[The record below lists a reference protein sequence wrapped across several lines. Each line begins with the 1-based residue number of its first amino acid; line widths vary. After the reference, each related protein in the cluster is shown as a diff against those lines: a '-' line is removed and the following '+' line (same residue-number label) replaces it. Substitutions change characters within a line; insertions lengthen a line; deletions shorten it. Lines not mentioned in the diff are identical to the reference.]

1 MALFQPSNVI
11 PSTFSGFENQTVN
24 GTKEAIISWQVNGNS
39 AMTAFAIAF
48 YDTLGNQLA
57 EISKITLDT
66 PFYGVDNKGNPQQ
79 FTYDTGK
86 VWGTGGL
93 LSGVIPD
100 DQTIQMVITQ
110 YWKEGTTEKSITQY
124 SGSIF
129 YVSGIPPIVI
139 TFTPALDSNGKGTVA
154 KQGFSASFEYQSTP
168 EVLVNSVRWQFASVD
183 DDGTKTILDDTGAI
197 NTTVLSY
204 EYAGLFNGKNYAI
217 KCDIETTYGL
227 SGTSDWQEFEVSYEE
242 AEVSASNK
250 ITMQPLADDSVL
262 LSWQGAKNIEGALS
276 PSGTPTLDNGMLN
289 LADGQSVLWDKVDN
303 VSGLNITSPYTVG
316 WKGKLAKTNI
326 ETVEITA
333 KPDITSEKATLTTT
347 KDDYDRVGEL
357 SQMSVDVSPRLYVFD
372 YGCAVNEDG
381 LAIGANLDDKSK
393 YVYIMDLVNGQSG
406 VKRSYIGETV
416 YDVEYGNGIFVA
428 YGASYLYVSCDNGE
442 TWEKTSRGSHTVSS
456 YSRAIKC
463 FSNNKFVDVV
473 FKLIDDS
480 WKICVN
486 TTDNPLNEWELIQTD
501 IALRSSGYRQ
511 IISLCAANNVLFI
524 TILYENND
532 TKEYVIY
539 YSTSA
544 DWKSYN
550 SFSISSM
557 NPYYANYAA
566 YYNGTY
572 IVSSGGYSAYYSTDL
587 ISWNE
592 VGTMYS
598 VFATQNTFLA
608 VFSTSSLSTQI
619 RASTNG
625 KDWTNISTDYGT
637 FNIACYNNGTFYI
650 GQEGGGNCTISELY
664 THTETISNNKWIK
677 SYSVMT
683 VDDNIVSASVNQTD
697 VSSFDLS
704 ITTKGYGVSV
714 DFGLIYASEYSNGST
729 TLTFD
734 KGTLSG
740 VEVVS
745 TSPYIKTTATVSKS
759 DNNMTVSVKTPT
771 DLTTLQETVSV
782 MLLETYDDWATTDF
796 MTTDKYKFNIVKKE
810 LSNGLNGYS
819 LQLYDI
825 TSAST
830 IAQTGYVNIPT
841 TSETTTVYGI
851 AVFNSGELALYLV
864 DGNGLYSY
872 SKTNITITQQDIA
885 SLTLNGKQLCDW
897 VYISDTDETITATFT
912 PTWNT
917 NTQFLA
923 DFLTQ
928 VDALQAGTATSSTS
942 LANALYR
949 QGENSETLDLIME
962 LPTKYNQLK
971 DYGLCSNQEYSYEI
985 FYQNGDYAYSK
996 PIKSEKVC
1004 RQYTAYTLIEAVQD
1018 SDYANV
1024 YHAKQVWRFGNNL
1037 SAGSISNNNTPNW
1050 LTNFTAYRLRQPTA
1064 RLGQSGTLQ
1073 ALLANYNQDENF
1085 YRDTLK
1091 LANELKT
1098 ASTRTNTFFLK
1109 DMKGNIYMVG
1119 ISGAITQT
1127 IDTKSKVQEITVSV
1141 PWEEVGDAS
1150 NVMIIQLPDDE
1161 GWAKD
1166 GVMGVVLNVSQA
1178 DGKLSASYKSNYYG
1192 TTFALSNANLKT
1204 STPADVNGQ
1213 VNVSLKNGEVKA
1225 TKES

>member
-24 GTKEAIISWQVNGNS
+24 GDKEAIISWQVNGNS
-39 AMTAFAIAF
+39 AMTAFAIVF

-66 PFYGVDNKGNPQQ
+66 PFYGIDNKGNPQQ

-86 VWGTGGL
+86 VWATL
-93 LSGVIPD
+93 VPNEN
-100 DQTIQMVITQ
+100 TVQMVITQ
-110 YWKEGTTEKSITQY
+110 YWKEGTVEKSITQY

-129 YVSGIPPIVI
+129 YVSSVSSLLI
-139 TFTPALDSNGKGTVA
+139 TFTPALDSSGKGTVA
-154 KQGFSASFEYQSTP
+154 KQGFSASFEQQYTP

-183 DDGTKTILDDTGAI
+183 DDGTKTILDDTGMI
-197 NTTVLSY
+197 NTAVLSY
-204 EYAGLFNGKNYAI
+204 EYAGLFNGKKYAI

-262 LSWQGAKNIEGALS
+262 LSWQGAKNIEGTLS

-347 KDDYDRVGEL
+347 KDDFVAVGSIKEEYFETAFGSIVAMNAL
-357 SQMSVDVSPRLYVFD
+357 SINENGVGIAPHNTNFSYGWTKSIYKVDFIAKTAKSID
-372 YGCAVNEDG
+372 MDEIIYGTA
-381 LAIGANLDDKSK
+381 
-393 YVYIMDLVNGQSG
+393 
-406 VKRSYIGETV
+406 
-416 YDVEYGNGIFVA
+416 YGNGLFCA
-428 YGASYLYVSCDNGE
+428 FGESSCYVSSDNCE
-442 TWEKTSRGSHTVSS
+442 TWEKSTTMNDKIKTVPSIGGV
-456 YSRAIKC
+456 AAC
-463 FSNNKFVDVV
+463 FSNGKFVYAIQKDIDNSAVNSRHQV
-473 FKLIDDS
+473 FLYTAENPLGKWTEI
-480 WKICVN
+480 KTNIVN
-486 TTDNPLNEWELIQTD
+486 TDFNNGFNSFFT
-501 IALRSSGYRQ
+501 
-511 IISLCAANNVLFI
+511 ANNVLFALSAGNDLYVSDKNDWTSFNFSSLGDKLS
-524 TILYENND
+524 TIPYCVYCNGIYFMNGG
-532 TKEYVIY
+532 Y
-539 YSTSA
+539 YSS
-544 DWKSYN
+544 
-550 SFSISSM
+550 
-557 NPYYANYAA
+557 
-566 YYNGTY
+566 
-572 IVSSGGYSAYYSTDL
+572 DL
-587 ISWNE
+587 ISWEKTDFSYTNYG
-592 VGTMYS
+592 VAVS
-598 VFATQNTFLA
+598 KNTFILGSDDFYISRDGKEWTA
-608 VFSTSSLSTQI
+608 LGLKSSSKSLY
-619 RASTNG
+619 AYVHN
-625 KDWTNISTDYGT
+625 Y
-637 FNIACYNNGTFYI
+637 FNGTFYLCI
-650 GQEGGGNCTISELY
+650 EYSGTSTRNYFSITELY
-664 THTETISNNKWIK
+664 THTETIANNKWVK
-677 SYSVMT
+677 SYSVLT
-683 VDDNIVSASVNQTD
+683 VDDNIVSASVKQTD
-697 VSSFDLS
+697 VSSFDLL

-714 DFGLIYASEYSNGST
+714 DFGLTYASEYSNGST
-729 TLTFD
+729 ALTFD

-759 DNNMTVSVKTPT
+759 DNNITVNVKTPT
-771 DLTTLQETVSV
+771 DLTTLQEIVSV
-782 MLLETYDDWATTDF
+782 MLLEVYDDWATTDF
-796 MTTDKYKFNIVKKE
+796 MTTDKYKFNIVKKV
-810 LSNGLNGYS
+810 LSDGLNGYS

-825 TSAST
+825 TSSST

-851 AVFNSGELALYLV
+851 VVFNSGELSLYLV
-864 DGNGLYSY
+864 DEKGLYSY
-872 SKTNITITQQDIA
+872 SKTNITITQQDLA
-885 SLTLNGKQLCDW
+885 SLTLNGEQLCDW

-912 PTWNT
+912 PTWNI

-928 VDALQAGTATSSTS
+928 NDALQAGTATNSTS

-1091 LANELKT
+1091 LADELKT